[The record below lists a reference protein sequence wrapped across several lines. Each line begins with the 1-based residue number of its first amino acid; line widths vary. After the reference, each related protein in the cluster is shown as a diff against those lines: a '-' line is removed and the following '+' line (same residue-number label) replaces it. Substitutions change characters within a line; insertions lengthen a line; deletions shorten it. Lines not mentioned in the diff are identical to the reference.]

1 MKTTEL
7 KKLIREEVKKA
18 LNENYRDPDEN
29 LDVLI
34 GLLKKN
40 KTKDALELVQAVR
53 DGLDGND
60 LESAFDEAVEM
71 WFDEHSEGS
80 RGFY

>member
-1 MKTTEL
+1 MKSTEFR
-7 KKLIREEVKKA
+7 KLIREEVKKA
-18 LNENYRDPDEN
+18 LNENYRDSDEN

-80 RGFY
+80 RGF

>member
-1 MKTTEL
+1 MKIQEF

-34 GLLKKN
+34 KLLKKN

-53 DGLDGND
+53 DGLDGNN

-71 WFDEHSEGS
+71 WFDNHSEGS
-80 RGFY
+80 RSF

>member
-1 MKTTEL
+1 MKISEFR
-7 KKLIREEVKKA
+7 KLIREEVKKA

-80 RGFY
+80 RGF

>member
-1 MKTTEL
+1 MKTAEFR
-7 KKLIREEVKKA
+7 KLIREEVKKA

-34 GLLKKN
+34 KLLKKN

-80 RGFY
+80 RGF

>member
-1 MKTTEL
+1 MKATEFR
-7 KKLIREEVKKA
+7 KLIREEVKKA

-80 RGFY
+80 RGF

>member
-1 MKTTEL
+1 MKAIEFR
-7 KKLIREEVKKA
+7 KLIREEVKKA

-71 WFDEHSEGS
+71 WFDNNSEGS
-80 RGFY
+80 RGF

>member
-1 MKTTEL
+1 MKTAEFR
-7 KKLIREEVKKA
+7 KLIREEVKKA

-29 LDVLI
+29 LDALI
-34 GLLKKN
+34 KLLKKN

-71 WFDEHSEGS
+71 WFDEHSDGS
-80 RGFY
+80 RGF

>member
-1 MKTTEL
+1 MKLTEFR
-7 KKLIREEVKKA
+7 KLIREEVKKA

-71 WFDEHSEGS
+71 WFDNNSEGS
-80 RGFY
+80 RRF

>member
-1 MKTTEL
+1 MKTAEFR
-7 KKLIREEVKKA
+7 KLIREEVKKA

-34 GLLKKN
+34 KLLKKN

-71 WFDEHSEGS
+71 WFDEHSDGS
-80 RGFY
+80 RGF

>member
-1 MKTTEL
+1 MKTTEFR
-7 KKLIREEVKKA
+7 KLIREEVKKA

-34 GLLKKN
+34 KLLKKN
-40 KTKDALELVQAVR
+40 KTKDALQLVQAVR

-80 RGFY
+80 RGF

>member
-1 MKTTEL
+1 MRQLITLRLLKT
-7 KKLIREEVKKA
+7 LI
-18 LNENYRDPDEN
+18 NTIIFQII
-29 LDVLI
+29 VLI
-34 GLLKKN
+34 KLLKKN

-80 RGFY
+80 RGF

>member
-1 MKTTEL
+1 MKSTEFR
-7 KKLIREEVKKA
+7 KLIREEVKKA

-80 RGFY
+80 RGF

>member
-1 MKTTEL
+1 LKATEFR
-7 KKLIREEVKKA
+7 KLIREEVKKA

-80 RGFY
+80 RGF

>member
-1 MKTTEL
+1 MKSTEFR
-7 KKLIREEVKKA
+7 KLIREEVKKA

-80 RGFY
+80 RRF